1 MTACLVCNNK
11 LTLFGPYGSYEYHR
25 CVACSTIQLAPMPSE
40 QDMVRAYEKEYA
52 LGKQE
57 GQYADPEWWPR
68 VSRPYCESIIKALRD
83 FGVNGIV
90 VDCGAG
96 WGGLTQAMIKSGF
109 EARGVELSEVQVE
122 YARQH
127 RIPIEQGDL
136 RALSN
141 LDGQVSAVTL
151 LTVFEHLVNHA
162 SLLSDVHR
170 VLKDGGILVTL
181 HPTSAC
187 AGLFWNLIRLG
198 NKHKPLPKLDG
209 TFTAPWHTVLFSV
222 EGTKEMISRN
232 GFRLLE
238 IRPAPQGRWGGWVS
252 AIQISLE
259 LVNKVGWRLFG
270 TRWPL
275 ITSYLF
281 IYEKISSVQTK

>member
-1 MTACLVCNNK
+1 
-11 LTLFGPYGSYEYHR
+11 
-25 CVACSTIQLAPMPSE
+25 
-40 QDMVRAYEKEYA
+40 
-52 LGKQE
+52 
-57 GQYADPEWWPR
+57 
-68 VSRPYCESIIKALRD
+68 
-83 FGVNGIV
+83 
-90 VDCGAG
+90 
-96 WGGLTQAMIKSGF
+96 
-109 EARGVELSEVQVE
+109 
-122 YARQH
+122 
-127 RIPIEQGDL
+127 
-136 RALSN
+136 
-141 LDGQVSAVTL
+141 
-151 LTVFEHLVNHA
+151 
-162 SLLSDVHR
+162 
-170 VLKDGGILVTL
+170 LKDGGILVTL

-259 LVNKVGWRLFG
+259 LVNKLGWSLFG

-275 ITSYLF
+275 VTSYLF
-281 IYEKISSVQTK
+281 IYEKVSLLQTK